1 MAGSNESPT
10 AMRAAASGPQAGN
23 GVPSK
28 READASANKNAYN
41 AGIMEK
47 TGAEFAKEF
56 FDERNQ
62 VVHESNTVV
71 LVLMKSDEIDAIV
84 EEIILGPG
92 KAANP
97 SITVE
102 DRTGFW
108 WIKADGRVDVDTE
121 AAAELLGKPYS
132 VYDFLVNVSST
143 IGRAYTYGNTF
154 TITSELMGLDRKLAD
169 I

>member
-1 MAGSNESPT
+1 MSAG
-10 AMRAAASGPQAGN
+10 
-23 GVPSK
+23 
-28 READASANKNAYN
+28 KNAYN
-41 AGIMEK
+41 AGIMQK
-47 TGAEFAKEF
+47 IGAAFAAEFFAEK
-56 FDERNQ
+56 NQ

-92 KAANP
+92 KKENP

-108 WIKADGRVDVDTE
+108 WIKADGQIQVDTD
-121 AAAELLGKPYS
+121 AAAAMLGKTYS

-143 IGRAYTYGNTF
+143 IGRAYTHGNTF
-154 TITSELMGLDRKLAD
+154 TITSELMGLDRKLTD